1 MIVGLSILI
10 GAIGLCILL
19 VLLLQTLQTIHSTKK
34 YSSQSKQAGM
44 VDLLNYASLV
54 DDGVIVCKNGSL
66 MAAWM
71 YSGEDN
77 ASSTNAY
84 RNIVSFRVN
93 NALKNMGSGWMI
105 HVDAIRKES
114 ASYSDKKHSHFPD
127 PISQAIENERRAFFE
142 TKGSVY
148 ESVFVL
154 TITYFPPNM
163 KEARFIEMLF
173 DDDKKDPHRKSEL
186 SV

>member
-54 DDGVIVCKNGSL
+54 DDGVISVQNGSL

-71 YSGEDN
+71 YSGRITQ
-77 ASSTNAY
+77 AQQMPIAISSL
-84 RNIVSFRVN
+84 S
-93 NALKNMGSGWMI
+93 GS
-105 HVDAIRKES
+105 
-114 ASYSDKKHSHFPD
+114 
-127 PISQAIENERRAFFE
+127 
-142 TKGSVY
+142 TT
-148 ESVFVL
+148 L
-154 TITYFPPNM
+154 
-163 KEARFIEMLF
+163 
-173 DDDKKDPHRKSEL
+173 
-186 SV
+186 